1 MTTGKEGFRHALE
14 HGKSSIPS
22 NPTTIKPLTLL
33 HKLEKRGN
41 QPLRTQLS
49 KSGTRRQTETMTHQ
63 HVVLKSSAS
72 NQRLR
77 RKKKKLKTSSIG
89 NIESIA
95 ATDEQLQVMWS
106 STLSSKMKLV
116 KMIG

>member
-1 MTTGKEGFRHALE
+1 MLTTGKEGFRHALE
-14 HGKSSIPS
+14 HGKSSIPT
-22 NPTTIKPLTLL
+22 NPTIKPLTLL
-33 HKLEKRGN
+33 HKLEKRAN

-49 KSGTRRQTETMTHQ
+49 KSGTRRQTDTMTHP
-63 HVVLKSSAS
+63 HTILKSSAS

-95 ATDEQLQVMWS
+95 GTDE
-106 STLSSKMKLV
+106 
-116 KMIG
+116 

>member
-1 MTTGKEGFRHALE
+1 
-14 HGKSSIPS
+14 
-22 NPTTIKPLTLL
+22 
-33 HKLEKRGN
+33 
-41 QPLRTQLS
+41 
-49 KSGTRRQTETMTHQ
+49 
-63 HVVLKSSAS
+63 LKSSAS

-95 ATDEQLQVMWS
+95 GGIVADDHVQAMWS

-116 KMIG
+116 KMIGG

>member
-22 NPTTIKPLTLL
+22 NPTTIKHLTLL
-33 HKLEKRGN
+33 HKLEKRVN

-95 ATDEQLQVMWS
+95 ATDE
-106 STLSSKMKLV
+106 
-116 KMIG
+116 